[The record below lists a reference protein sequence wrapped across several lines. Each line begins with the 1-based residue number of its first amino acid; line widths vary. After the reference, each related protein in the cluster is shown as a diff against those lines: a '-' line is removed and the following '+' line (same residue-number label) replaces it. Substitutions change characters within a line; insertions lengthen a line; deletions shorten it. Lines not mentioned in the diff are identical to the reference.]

1 MVKLER
7 EKKMME
13 EEEGEADPIEN
24 QKEKCFVILPVLEIQ
39 FATLRGRQ
47 WVGSLDDIGVYIMRD
62 DLTLSIVPVAEQ
74 INC

>member
-1 MVKLER
+1 MEKLER
-7 EKKMME
+7 EKKMKE
-13 EEEGEADPIEN
+13 EEEIEN

-47 WVGSLDDIGVYIMRD
+47 SVVSLDDIGVYIMWD
-62 DLTLSIVPVAEQ
+62 DLTLSIVPVDEQ

>member
-1 MVKLER
+1 MEKLER

-13 EEEGEADPIEN
+13 EEVEVEADPIEN

-47 WVGSLDDIGVYIMRD
+47 SVVSLDDIGVYIM
-62 DLTLSIVPVAEQ
+62 
-74 INC
+74 

>member
-1 MVKLER
+1 MEELER

-13 EEEGEADPIEN
+13 EEVEADPIEN

-47 WVGSLDDIGVYIMRD
+47 SVVSLDDIGVYIMWD
-62 DLTLSIVPVAEQ
+62 DLTQSIVPIAEQ